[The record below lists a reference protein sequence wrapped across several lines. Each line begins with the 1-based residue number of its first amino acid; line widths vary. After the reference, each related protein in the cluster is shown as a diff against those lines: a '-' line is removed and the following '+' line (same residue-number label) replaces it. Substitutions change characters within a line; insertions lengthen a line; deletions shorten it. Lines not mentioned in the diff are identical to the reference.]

1 MLQNTHCQLMHT
13 RETCIYMYTY
23 MYMYV
28 YTYVCTCTCIFA
40 SPHSIPAPCHVQT
53 GSRPGTLSE
62 RTPDETEWTA
72 DQLSDAQ
79 SPAKYKT
86 HAQSYKYTMYTYMY
100 MHMCVL
106 MPSNHTY
113 MYVKYAHEIHVHVHV
128 YTCTCV
134 YVIHVVQ

>member
-1 MLQNTHCQLMHT
+1 MNIHVHC
-13 RETCIYMYTY
+13 I
-23 MYMYV
+23 
-28 YTYVCTCTCIFA
+28 CTCILA

-86 HAQSYKYTMYTYMY
+86 HAESNKYTMYTCTCTNMYIALYAYMYMY

-106 MPSNHTY
+106 IKLMPSNHTC
-113 MYVKYAHEIHVHVHV
+113 KYAHEIHVHVHV
-128 YTCTCV
+128 YTCSCTCA